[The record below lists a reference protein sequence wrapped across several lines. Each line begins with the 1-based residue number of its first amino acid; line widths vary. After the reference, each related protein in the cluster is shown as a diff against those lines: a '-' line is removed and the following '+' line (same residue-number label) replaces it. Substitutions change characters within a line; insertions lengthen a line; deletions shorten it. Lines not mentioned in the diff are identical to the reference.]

1 MVPFFLARQPIF
13 DRNLHMHAY
22 ELLFR
27 DSPLNANSGALDDDA
42 TTAQVISNAAEVGF
56 ERLTRGHPAFINLP
70 QRFLEEPELIP
81 LGPEHA
87 VLEILE
93 TVELNERAIAGI
105 EALRARGFTLALDD
119 FVTGHA
125 FDRILDLVD
134 IVKLDVLAMP
144 EAEWPAAIERLRGH
158 GCRLLAE
165 KVETREAFETLRDL
179 GVDYFQGYFFAR
191 PRVISGRQLQPGR
204 INLVQALAR
213 LNDPDSTV
221 DEIHELVSR
230 DVALGVK
237 ALTHVNS
244 AAYAL
249 NRRVESIREA
259 IVYLGR
265 DRIRRWVSLF
275 VLASAG
281 SKPDERMTLALQR
294 AKLCELIATHSGRED
309 ADACFTVGLFSMLDT
324 LLDTPLPEIIRH
336 MSLSGEMA
344 AALLSESGGSG
355 AVLACARRL
364 QSGDTAQLACLGLA
378 AEDLGQLLTEAICWT
393 DDSLRELGLD

>member
-1 MVPFFLARQPIF
+1 VVPFFLARQPIF

-81 LGPEHA
+81 LAPEHA

-93 TVELNERAIAGI
+93 TVEINDRAIAGI

-134 IVKLDVLAMP
+134 IVKLDVLALP
-144 EAEWPAAIERLRGH
+144 KAEWPAAVQRLRGH

-165 KVETREAFETLRDL
+165 KVESREAFDRLREL
-179 GVDYFQGYFFAR
+179 GVDYFQGYFFAQ
-191 PRVISGRQLQPGR
+191 PRVIRGRQLQPAQV
-204 INLVQALAR
+204 NLVHALAR

-221 DEIHELVSR
+221 EEIHELVSR

-237 ALTHVNS
+237 ALTLVNS
-244 AAYAL
+244 AANAL

-275 VLASAG
+275 VLASAD
-281 SKPDERMTLALQR
+281 SKIDERMTLALQR
-294 AKLCELIATHSGRED
+294 ARLCELIAHHGGRED
-309 ADACFTVGLFSMLDT
+309 PDACFTVGLFSMLDT

-336 MSLSGEMA
+336 MSLSDEMA
-344 AALLSESGGSG
+344 AALLSERGGSG

-364 QSGDTAQLACLGLA
+364 ESGDTAQLGCLGLA
-378 AEDLGQLLTEAICWT
+378 AEDLGELLTEAICWT